1 LPWPAVGEKVFF
13 RRPNA
18 IRLAHNKHS
27 YYVDVMSEDI
37 GILLSDAARL
47 MRRSF
52 DGRARALGVTR
63 PQWRVLALLRRFDG
77 CTQVTMADMM
87 DVEPITLG
95 RMIDRLQESGLVE
108 RRADP
113 KDRRAWRLH
122 LTPAGEEKITT
133 LRPTALALFE
143 DALAGLD
150 AAQQSELQS
159 MLGVICTNLT
169 RKPLE
174 TAHG

>member
-1 LPWPAVGEKVFF
+1 MAGGRRKGIF
-13 RRPNA
+13 RLSPTTIVA
-18 IRLAHNKHS
+18 YNKHS
-27 YYVDVMSEDI
+27 YYVDGMSDDL
-37 GILLSDAARL
+37 GFLLGDAARL
-47 MRRSF
+47 LRRSF
-52 DGRARALGVTR
+52 DERARAVGVTR
-63 PQWRVLALLRRFDG
+63 PQWRVLALLKRFDG
-77 CTQVTMADMM
+77 CTQVTMADML

-122 LTPAGEEKITT
+122 LTALGESRIAA

-150 AAQQSELQS
+150 GAQRTQLES
-159 MLGVICTNLT
+159 MLDTIRANLT
-169 RKPLE
+169 RKPAE